1 MADREVVLE
10 VREVSKKF
18 PGVLALN
25 KVNLTLYKGEV
36 LALIGENGAGKST
49 LMKILLGEYQ
59 KSSGEIFYLGKPFA
73 AKNPAEAL
81 QSGITMIHQEISAV
95 PSMTVAENIWLGREK
110 RFCSGGFLNK
120 AKMRE
125 ATAELLQRLDIPI
138 DPDAQA
144 RKLSV
149 AALQL
154 VEIARSVS
162 YEANVI
168 IMDEPTSALT
178 ETEIQKLY
186 RIIRDLSAQGRS
198 IIFISH
204 KLDELFEICDR
215 ITVLRDGCYV
225 DTKSID
231 EITRDDLIRMMV
243 GREITNMYPKEKIPI
258 GEELFRVEHLSR
270 SGYFED
276 INFHV
281 CSGEIVGFCGLMG
294 AGRTEIMQS
303 IFGLDPNN
311 GGTVKVGEKSFRPGS
326 TPEAIKN
333 GIAMVTE
340 DRLRQ
345 GIIAKLSVKQNM
357 TLAYLKKICK
367 MNFIDRK
374 QESKDF
380 QRMRDAM
387 SLKTAGE
394 GQEIGSLSGG
404 NQQKAIVA
412 KWLLAEPKVF
422 ILDEPT
428 RGIDVGSKAEIYKLI
443 GQLAASGKGIILVS
457 SELPEVMGISD
468 RIYVVCQGRIVYEC
482 TREQANAELLMKKA
496 FGE

>member
-1 MADREVVLE
+1 MADRQVVLE
-10 VREVSKKF
+10 ARGVSKKF

-25 KVNLTLYKGEV
+25 QVDLTLYKGEV

-59 KSSGEIFYLGKPFA
+59 KSSGEIRYLGEPFE

-81 QSGITMIHQEISAV
+81 RSGITMIHQEISAI
-95 PSMTVAENIWLGREK
+95 PSMTVSENIWLGREEL
-110 RFCSGGFLNK
+110 FCKNGFLDH
-120 AKMRE
+120 AKMRA
-125 ATAELLQRLDIPI
+125 ATESLLKRLEIAV

-144 RKLSV
+144 KSLSV

-162 YEANVI
+162 YEANI
-168 IMDEPTSALT
+168 IVMDEPTSALT
-178 ETEIQKLY
+178 ETEVQKLY
-186 RIIRDLSAQGRS
+186 KIIRDLSSQGRS

-225 DTKSID
+225 DTKPVS
-231 EITRDDLIRMMV
+231 ELTKDDLIRMMV
-243 GREITNMYPKEKIPI
+243 GREITDMYPKANVPI

-270 SGYFED
+270 TGYFED
-276 INFHV
+276 VNFHV
-281 CSGEIVGFCGLMG
+281 RAGEIVGFCGLMG

-303 IFGLDPNN
+303 IFGLDPCTS
-311 GGTVKVGEKSFRPGS
+311 GTVTVAGQTFHPGS
-326 TPEAIKN
+326 TPEAISR
-333 GIAMVTE
+333 GVAMVTE

-345 GIIAKLSVKQNM
+345 GIIAKLPVKQNM
-357 TLAYLKKICK
+357 TLAYLQNICRLG
-367 MNFIDRK
+367 FIDRTR
-374 QESKDF
+374 ERRDF

-394 GQEIGSLSGG
+394 TQEIGSLSGG
-404 NQQKAIVA
+404 NQQKAIIA
-412 KWLLAEPKVF
+412 KWLLAQPKVF

-443 GQLAASGKGIILVS
+443 GELAAQGKGIVVVS
-457 SELPEVMGISD
+457 SELPELMGISD
-468 RIYVVCQGRIVYEC
+468 RIYVVCGGRIVHESV
-482 TREQANAELLMKKA
+482 RGEADAQLLMKKA

>member
-1 MADREVVLE
+1 MTDRQVVLE
-10 VREVSKKF
+10 VRGVSKKF

-25 KVNLTLYKGEV
+25 QVDLTLYKGEV

-59 KSSGEIFYLGKPFA
+59 KSSGEIRYLGKPFE

-81 QSGITMIHQEISAV
+81 RSGITMIHQEISAI
-95 PSMTVAENIWLGREK
+95 PSMTVSENIWLGREEL
-110 RFCSGGFLNK
+110 FCKNGFLDR
-120 AKMRE
+120 AKMRA
-125 ATAELLQRLDIPI
+125 ATESLLERLEIAV

-144 RKLSV
+144 KSLSV

-162 YEANVI
+162 YEANI
-168 IMDEPTSALT
+168 IVMDEPTSALT
-178 ETEIQKLY
+178 ETEVQKLY
-186 RIIRDLSAQGRS
+186 KIIRDLSSQGRS

-204 KLDELFEICDR
+204 KLDQLFEIRDR

-225 DTKSID
+225 DTKPVS
-231 EITRDDLIRMMV
+231 ELTKDDLIRMMV
-243 GREITNMYPKEKIPI
+243 GREITDMYPKANVPI

-270 SGYFED
+270 TGYFED
-276 INFHV
+276 VNFHV
-281 CSGEIVGFCGLMG
+281 RAGEIVGFCGLMG

-303 IFGLDPNN
+303 IFGLDPCT
-311 GGTVKVGEKSFRPGS
+311 GGTVTVAGQTFHPGS
-326 TPEAIKN
+326 TPEAISR
-333 GIAMVTE
+333 GVAMVTE

-345 GIIAKLSVKQNM
+345 GIIAKLPVKQNM
-357 TLAYLKKICK
+357 TLAYLQKICRLG
-367 MNFIDRK
+367 FID
-374 QESKDF
+374 SKRERRDF

-394 GQEIGSLSGG
+394 TQEIGSLSGG
-404 NQQKAIVA
+404 NQQKAIIA
-412 KWLLAEPKVF
+412 KWLLAQPKVF

-443 GQLAASGKGIILVS
+443 GELAAQGKGIVVVS
-457 SELPEVMGISD
+457 SELPELMGISD
-468 RIYVVCQGRIVYEC
+468 RIYVVCGGRIVHEAV
-482 TREQANAELLMKKA
+482 RGEADAQLLMKKA